1 MPNKLLSAFG
11 QFSLLQKTLAVSV
24 ALHAG
29 LLTVR
34 FVDPEG
40 FNRAFK
46 DTPLEVILVNAAS
59 EQKPD
64 KAQALAQAN
73 LAGGGDADKGRA
85 TSPLPPSPQSE
96 LGDSLDAT
104 RRMIEDM
111 EAEQRRLLAELK
123 GTMSALP
130 VPQPQAPDRS
140 NEHRSERE
148 TRRQDLDQFSQIE
161 KRIVTENA
169 RPKKRY
175 ISPSTLKVADALYYS
190 NFRTVVERAGTT
202 NFPTINGRKLYGELV
217 MEVAID
223 ETGRILDAT
232 VTQSSGDSRLDK
244 RAISIVKKLG
254 SFGVVPQEVMA
265 GHQQLL
271 ISSRFKFTRDAALET
286 VTTGLPPPATGP

>member
-161 KRIVTENA
+161 KRIVTEM
-169 RPKKRY
+169 
-175 ISPSTLKVADALYYS
+175 V
-190 NFRTVVERAGTT
+190 
-202 NFPTINGRKLYGELV
+202 LV
-217 MEVAID
+217 CEF
-223 ETGRILDAT
+223 E
-232 VTQSSGDSRLDK
+232 K
-244 RAISIVKKLG
+244 
-254 SFGVVPQEVMA
+254 
-265 GHQQLL
+265 
-271 ISSRFKFTRDAALET
+271 
-286 VTTGLPPPATGP
+286 